1 MNKERRTQIKQL
13 TNELE
18 DIKTK
23 LKYILRKEEGILDN
37 TPENLQGQGIDRY
50 SESENAIDVLDDVV
64 DDLESAIESLNEIV

>member
-1 MNKERRTQIKQL
+1 MNKERRTRIKKL

-18 DIKTK
+18 DVKTK

-37 TPENLQGQGIDRY
+37 TPENLQGTDRY

-64 DDLESAIESLNEIV
+64 DDLESAIESLNEII

>member
-23 LKYILRKEEGILDN
+23 LKYISRKEEGILDN
-37 TPENLQGQGIDRY
+37 IPENLQGTDRY
-50 SESENAIDVLDDVV
+50 SESENAIDVLDEVV
-64 DDLESAIESLNEIV
+64 EDLESAIESLNKIV

>member
-18 DIKTK
+18 NIKTK
-23 LKYILRKEEGILDN
+23 LKYISRKEEGILDN
-37 TPENLQGQGIDRY
+37 TPENLQGTDRY

>member
-1 MNKERRTQIKQL
+1 MNKERRTQIKKL

-18 DIKTK
+18 DVKTK

-37 TPENLQGQGIDRY
+37 TPENLQGTDRY

-64 DDLESAIESLNEIV
+64 DGLESTIESLNEII

>member
-23 LKYILRKEEGILDN
+23 LKYISRKEEGILDN
-37 TPENLQGQGIDRY
+37 TQENLQGTDRY

>member
-1 MNKERRTQIKQL
+1 MNKERRTQIKKL

-18 DIKTK
+18 DVKTK

-37 TPENLQGQGIDRY
+37 TPENLQGTDWY

-64 DDLESAIESLNEIV
+64 DGLESAIESLNEII

>member
-1 MNKERRTQIKQL
+1 MNKERRTQIKKL

-18 DIKTK
+18 DVKTK

-37 TPENLQGQGIDRY
+37 TPENLQGTDQY

-64 DDLESAIESLNEIV
+64 DGLESAIESLNEII

>member
-1 MNKERRTQIKQL
+1 MNKERRTQIKKL

-18 DIKTK
+18 DVKTK

-37 TPENLQGQGIDRY
+37 TPENLQGTDRY

-64 DDLESAIESLNEIV
+64 DGLESAIIDFLEKF

>member
-1 MNKERRTQIKQL
+1 MNKERRTQIKKL

-18 DIKTK
+18 DVKTK

-37 TPENLQGQGIDRY
+37 TPENLQGTDRY

-64 DDLESAIESLNEIV
+64 DDLESAIHSLNEII

>member
-1 MNKERRTQIKQL
+1 MNKERRTQIKKL

-18 DIKTK
+18 DVKTK

-37 TPENLQGQGIDRY
+37 TPENLQGTDRY

-64 DDLESAIESLNEIV
+64 DNLGSAIESLNEII

>member
-23 LKYILRKEEGILDN
+23 LKYISRKEEGIIDN
-37 TPENLQGQGIDRY
+37 TPENLQGTDRY

>member
-1 MNKERRTQIKQL
+1 MNKERRTQIKKL

-18 DIKTK
+18 DVKTK

-37 TPENLQGQGIDRY
+37 TPENLQGTDRY

-64 DDLESAIESLNEIV
+64 DNLEFAIESLNEIV

>member
-1 MNKERRTQIKQL
+1 MNKERRTQIKKL

-18 DIKTK
+18 DVKTK

-37 TPENLQGQGIDRY
+37 TPENLQGTDRY

-64 DDLESAIESLNEIV
+64 DNLESAIELLNEII

>member
-1 MNKERRTQIKQL
+1 MNKERRTQIKKL

-18 DIKTK
+18 DVKTK

-37 TPENLQGQGIDRY
+37 TPENLQGTDRY

-64 DDLESAIESLNEIV
+64 DDLESAIESLNEII

>member
-23 LKYILRKEEGILDN
+23 LKYISRKEEGILDN
-37 TPENLQGQGIDRY
+37 TPENLQGTDRY
-50 SESENAIDVLDDVV
+50 YESENAIDVLDEVV
-64 DDLESAIESLNEIV
+64 EDLESAIESLNEIV

>member
-1 MNKERRTQIKQL
+1 MNKERRTQIKKL

-18 DIKTK
+18 DVKTK

-37 TPENLQGQGIDRY
+37 TPENLQGTDRY

-64 DDLESAIESLNEIV
+64 DGLESAIESLNEII

>member
-37 TPENLQGQGIDRY
+37 TPENLQGQGTDRY

>member
-37 TPENLQGQGIDRY
+37 TPENLQGTDRY

>member
-23 LKYILRKEEGILDN
+23 LKYISRKEEGILDN
-37 TPENLQGQGIDRY
+37 TPENLQGTDRY
-50 SESENAIDVLDDVV
+50 SESENAIDVLDEVV
-64 DDLESAIESLNEIV
+64 EDLESAIESLNEIV

>member
-1 MNKERRTQIKQL
+1 MNKERRTQIKKL

-18 DIKTK
+18 DVKTK

-37 TPENLQGQGIDRY
+37 TPENLQGIDRY

-64 DDLESAIESLNEIV
+64 DNLESAIESLNEIV

>member
-23 LKYILRKEEGILDN
+23 LKYISRKEEGILDN
-37 TPENLQGQGIDRY
+37 TPENLQGTDRY
-50 SESENAIDVLDDVV
+50 SESENVIDVLDDVV

>member
-1 MNKERRTQIKQL
+1 MNKERRTQIKKL

-23 LKYILRKEEGILDN
+23 LKYISRKEEGILDN
-37 TPENLQGQGIDRY
+37 TPENLQGTDRY

>member
-23 LKYILRKEEGILDN
+23 LKYISRKEEGILDN
-37 TPENLQGQGIDRY
+37 TPENLQGTDRY
-50 SESENAIDVLDDVV
+50 YESENAIDVLDDVV
-64 DDLESAIESLNEIV
+64 DGLESAIESLNEIV

>member
-1 MNKERRTQIKQL
+1 MNKERRTQIKKL

-37 TPENLQGQGIDRY
+37 TPENLQGTDRY

-64 DDLESAIESLNEIV
+64 DGLESAIESLNEII

>member
-1 MNKERRTQIKQL
+1 MNKERRTQIKKL

-18 DIKTK
+18 DVKTK

-37 TPENLQGQGIDRY
+37 TPENLQGTDRY

-64 DDLESAIESLNEIV
+64 DNL